1 MAIGGRTIVT
11 TTYYYLVVTVCWTQL
26 EVVSIHVTISRY
38 VNMKIWQHQ
47 KHTCLDKIW
56 QVEGGSLSLRVPL
69 SGQSRLFPERNGPA
83 PVSKSE
89 NRHDFAALH
98 QQISDTLEDFEWCP
112 LQRGRRVEQTQRRRQ
127 TSWPWLGKT
136 PSCKYY
142 SWTRRKR
149 QRDARE
155 SLELNSLLR
164 IVQQKV
170 CFDSTL
176 GRTSR

>member
-69 SGQSRLFPERNGPA
+69 SGQSRLFPERRNGPA

-89 NRHDFAALH
+89 NRRHDFAALH
-98 QQISDTLEDFEWCP
+98 QQISDTLEDFE
-112 LQRGRRVEQTQRRRQ
+112 
-127 TSWPWLGKT
+127 
-136 PSCKYY
+136 
-142 SWTRRKR
+142 
-149 QRDARE
+149 
-155 SLELNSLLR
+155 
-164 IVQQKV
+164 
-170 CFDSTL
+170 
-176 GRTSR
+176 